1 VKPLHIELLPPRHPS
16 RWVWAALLM
25 LAVTAAAVW
34 AWQALQRN
42 ELRQVQAQT
51 TELAQATLVR
61 RQAAAVT
68 PPAQRPA
75 YDASA
80 RALLAQRE
88 APWPTILAAMES
100 ITIEGA
106 TPVLLDVSSPEHTA
120 RIELNATSYAAV
132 LAYLNALNQ
141 GDPALQWRLLQVN
154 ATGGEGGQSM
164 TAVLALQMKL

>member
-16 RWVWAALLM
+16 RWVWAALLL
-25 LAVTAAAVW
+25 LAVTTAAVW
-34 AWQALQRN
+34 VWQALQRK
-42 ELRQVQAQT
+42 ELRLLPAKTAGLEQAA
-51 TELAQATLVR
+51 LDR

-80 RALLAQRE
+80 RALLAQRA
-88 APWPTILAAMES
+88 APWPAILAAMES

-106 TPVLLDVSSPEHTA
+106 TPVLLDVSTAEHTV

-141 GDPALQWRLLQVN
+141 GDPALQWRLVQVN
-154 ATGGEGGQSM
+154 AVGGDGGLM
-164 TAVLALQMKL
+164 AAVLALQIKP